1 MSQDYSWVTN
11 EMFDA
16 KLMELLERMS
26 PGELMS
32 ISGIYEALVEELNNQ
47 ILDELRDEREE
58 EEGDE

>member
-1 MSQDYSWVTN
+1 
-11 EMFDA
+11 MFDA

>member
-1 MSQDYSWVTN
+1 VSQDYSWVTN